1 MKKVVIIGG
10 MAGGCKTAT
19 RLRRLDPECSI
30 TIVERLPF
38 VSFGSCGMPFFA
50 SGEIDSFDD
59 LMKTPW
65 GKVRSP
71 EFFMNA
77 KRINVLVNRNCI
89 GVYPEQ
95 RKVQIVDPEGKIEE
109 LEYDYLVIASGSK
122 PISPPFPVPESEK
135 ISFFH
140 SPLDAKKF
148 RSLAE
153 RGVIEDVIIIGGG
166 FVGCELAEAV
176 SSLWGIKATIVES
189 EERLLPKSF
198 DKEISLVLESLLQAN
213 GIEVRLNSEVVQIH
227 LNERKLVVETK
238 SEPFE
243 TDFVFLCLGVQP
255 NVEPFVE
262 AGVKIGSSGGIPVN
276 ECLRTNIDNIYAVG
290 DCIEV
295 MDLVARKPRL
305 MPLGSLANRQGRV
318 AADNIAGLRSKF
330 KGAVGSISIK
340 LFDTI
345 FSSVGLNSINAEKE
359 DIQSKCAIASFY
371 DRPHYFPGS
380 EVLFAKMIYEA
391 NTLRLLGLQ
400 MCGKGEVNR
409 YIDSFSV
416 LLTKG
421 CRVGDLLDFEHSYTP
436 PHSSPINPL
445 NYLGGIA
452 ENQELFGIEGVSPIE
467 LNSGYFDGIVLDL
480 REPEEIEQMPFPG
493 VVINFRFEEYLN
505 KVNTLPKDKKILC
518 VCQKGPRAL
527 ESAISLK
534 QRGFENV
541 LYLAG
546 GLQMLNSSF

>member
-10 MAGGCKTAT
+10 MAGGCKTAA

-38 VSFGSCGMPFFA
+38 VSFGTCGMPFYA
-50 SGEIDSFDD
+50 SGDINSFYD

-65 GKVRSP
+65 GSVRAP

-77 KRINVLVNRNCI
+77 KNINVLVNRNCI
-89 GVYPEQ
+89 GVYPERQ
-95 RKVQIVDPEGKIEE
+95 KVEIIDPEGRTEE

-122 PISPPFPVPESEK
+122 PLLPPFPIPEGEK
-135 ISFFH
+135 LSFFH

-153 RGVIEDVIIIGGG
+153 RGEIEDVVIIGGG

-176 SSLWGIKATIVES
+176 SSLWGIKATVVES

-198 DKEISLVLESLLQAN
+198 DKEISLVLENLLQAN
-213 GIEVRLNSEVVQIH
+213 GVEVQLCSKVIQVRS
-227 LNERKLVVETK
+227 NERELVVETE
-238 SEPFE
+238 SGTLE
-243 TDFVFLCLGVQP
+243 TDFVFICLGVQP
-255 NVEPFVE
+255 NVEPFVK
-262 AGVKIGSSGGIPVN
+262 AGVKIGSYGGISVN
-276 ECLRTNIDNIYAVG
+276 EYLQTNIDNIYAVG

-295 MDLVARKPRL
+295 MDFITGKPRP

-318 AADNIAGLRSKF
+318 VADNIAGLRSKF

-340 LFDTI
+340 VFDTI
-345 FSSVGLNSINAEKE
+345 FSSVGLNSIYAEKE
-359 DIQSKCAIASFY
+359 NIQSKYAIASFY

-380 EVLFAKMIYEA
+380 EILFAKMIYEMK
-391 NTLRLLGLQ
+391 TLRLLGLQ

-409 YIDSFSV
+409 YIDSFSI
-416 LLTKG
+416 LLTNG

-452 ENQELFGIEGVSPIE
+452 ENQELFSIEGVSPIE
-467 LNSGYFDGIVLDL
+467 LNFGYFDGIVLDL
-480 REPEEIEQMPFPG
+480 REPEEIERMPFPG
-493 VVINFRFEEYLN
+493 VVINFRFEEYLS
-505 KVNTLPKDKKILC
+505 KINTLPKDKKILC

-541 LYLAG
+541 SYLAG

>member
-10 MAGGCKTAT
+10 MAGGCKTAA

-38 VSFGSCGMPFFA
+38 VSFGTCGMPFFA
-50 SGEIDSFDD
+50 SGDINSFDD

-65 GKVRSP
+65 GRTRSP
-71 EFFMNA
+71 DFFMNA
-77 KRINVLVNRNCI
+77 KQIKVLVNRNCI
-89 GVYPEQ
+89 GIYPEQ
-95 RKVQIVDPEGKIEE
+95 QKVKIVDPEGRTEE

-122 PISPPFPVPESEK
+122 PVLPPFPIPESEK

-153 RGVIEDVIIIGGG
+153 RGVIENVVIIGGG

-176 SSLWGIKATIVES
+176 SSLWGIKAAIIEK
-189 EERLLPKSF
+189 EEQLLPKSF
-198 DKEISLVLESLLQAN
+198 DKEISLVLENLLQAN
-213 GIEVRLNSEVVQIH
+213 GIEVWLRSEVIQVH
-227 LNERKLVVETK
+227 PNGEKLVVETK
-238 SEPFE
+238 SQSFK
-243 TDFVFLCLGVQP
+243 TSFVFLCLGVQP

-262 AGVKIGSSGGIPVN
+262 SGIKIGGYGGILVN
-276 ECLRTNIDNIYAVG
+276 EYLQTSIENIYAVG

-295 MDLVARKPRL
+295 MDFVTKKSRP

-318 AADNIAGLRSKF
+318 VADNIAGLQSKF

-340 LFDTI
+340 IFDTI
-345 FSSVGLNSINAEKE
+345 FSSVGLNSVYAEKE
-359 DIQSKCAIASFY
+359 NIPYKYAIASFY

-380 EVLFAKMIYEA
+380 EVLFAKMIYEPKR
-391 NTLRLLGLQ
+391 LRLLGLQ

-409 YIDSFSV
+409 YIDSFSI
-416 LLTKG
+416 LLAKG
-421 CRVGDLLDFEHSYTP
+421 CEVGELLDFEHSYTP

-445 NYLGGIA
+445 NYLGGIV
-452 ENQELFGIEGVSPIE
+452 ENQELFGIDVVSPIE
-467 LNSGYFDGIVLDL
+467 FNFENFDGIVLDL

-493 VVINFRFEEYLN
+493 VVINFRFEEYLS
-505 KVNTLPKDKKILC
+505 KINTIPKDKKILC

-541 LYLAG
+541 SYLAG
-546 GLQMLNSSF
+546 GLQMLNSVF

>member
-10 MAGGCKTAT
+10 MAGGCKTAA

-38 VSFGSCGMPFFA
+38 VSFGACGMPFFA

-65 GKVRSP
+65 GRVRSP
-71 EFFMNA
+71 DFFMNA
-77 KRINVLVNRNCI
+77 KQINVFVNRNCI
-89 GVYPEQ
+89 GIDPEQ
-95 RKVQIVDPEGKIEE
+95 QKVKMVDSEGRTEE
-109 LEYDYLVIASGSK
+109 LEYDYLVIASGSE
-122 PISPPFPVPESEK
+122 PVSPPFSIPENERL
-135 ISFFH
+135 SFFH

-153 RGVIEDVIIIGGG
+153 RGAIEDVVIIGGG

-198 DKEISLVLESLLQAN
+198 DKEISLVLENLLQAN
-213 GIEVRLNSEVVQIH
+213 GVEVRLRSKVLQVH
-227 LNERKLVVETK
+227 LNGEKLVVETE
-238 SEPFE
+238 SESLE
-243 TDFVFLCLGVQP
+243 TDFVFLCLGVRP
-255 NVEPFVE
+255 NAELFVN
-262 AGVKIGSSGGIPVN
+262 AGVKIGDYGGIVVN
-276 ECLRTNIDNIYAVG
+276 EYLQTNIENIYAVG
-290 DCIEV
+290 DCIEI
-295 MDLVARKPRL
+295 MDFVTGKTRP

-318 AADNIAGLRSKF
+318 VADNIAGLGSNF
-330 KGAVGSISIK
+330 KGAVGLISVK
-340 LFDTI
+340 LFYTI
-345 FSSVGLNSINAEKE
+345 FSSVGLNSVCAEKE
-359 DIQSKCAIASFY
+359 NIPNKYVIASFY

-380 EVLFAKMIYEA
+380 EVLFAKMIYEPK
-391 NTLRLLGLQ
+391 TMRLLGLQ

-409 YIDSFSV
+409 YIDAFSI
-416 LLTKG
+416 LLAKG
-421 CRVGDLLDFEHSYTP
+421 CRIGDLLDFEHSYTP

-452 ENQELFGIEGVSPIE
+452 ENQELFGIEGVSPVE
-467 LNSGYFDGIVLDL
+467 LNSGSFDGIVLDL

-505 KVNTLPKDKKILC
+505 KINTLPKDKKILC
-518 VCQKGPRAL
+518 VCQKGPRSL

-541 LYLAG
+541 SYLAG
-546 GLQMLNSSF
+546 GLQMLSCSF